1 MVDII
6 KTLFYISLATGYLIL
21 SFIYLILSALNI
33 ITLYQ
38 IDHIKRLCEE
48 VHDFAIDLY
57 GLSDNNE

>member
-1 MVDII
+1 MAEII
-6 KTLFYISLATGYLIL
+6 KTLFYISLVTGYLIL

-38 IDHIKRLCEE
+38 IDYIKRLCEE

-57 GLSDNNE
+57 GLSDSNE

>member
-1 MVDII
+1 MAEII
-6 KTLFYISLATGYLIL
+6 KTLFHIDLVTGYLIL
-21 SFIYLILSALNI
+21 SFIYLILSSLNI

-57 GLSDNNE
+57 NLADNNE

>member
-6 KTLFYISLATGYLIL
+6 KTLFYISLVTGYLIL

-38 IDHIKRLCEE
+38 IYHIKRLCEE

-57 GLSDNNE
+57 GLSDSNE